1 MIIFFLGLFIKALHR
16 YLAIIEIVMFVWYF
30 KISYKIIAIVTLHQ
44 QINKAMKYYYSL
56 DYFTDPSDNKREQ
69 VAGRQSVIDF
79 LDGSVNEGIMRSF
92 VRQICRIIA
101 GKPEKWEI
109 CFVPADDDQMTVHRY
124 AALAEALSRTTGV
137 STRLD
142 SLSWKTNRW
151 NTMPEFIG
159 RPGDG
164 RSVILI
170 DAVVDSGRTIN
181 AAASA
186 LMAAGALSVTG
197 LVAAKTANDNLY
209 AA

>member
-1 MIIFFLGLFIKALHR
+1 
-16 YLAIIEIVMFVWYF
+16 
-30 KISYKIIAIVTLHQ
+30 
-44 QINKAMKYYYSL
+44 MKYYYSL
-56 DYFTDPSDNKREQ
+56 DYFTDPSENNREQ
-69 VAGRQSVIDF
+69 VTGRQTVTDF
-79 LDGSVNEGIMRSF
+79 LDGSVSEDIMRSF
-92 VRQICRIIA
+92 VRQISRITA

-109 CFVPADDDQMTVHRY
+109 CFVPADDEQMTARRY
-124 AALAEALSRTTGV
+124 SALADALYRTTGV

-142 SLSWKTNRW
+142 SLSWKTSRW

-186 LMAAGALSVTG
+186 LMEAGALSVTG